1 MPDVRTS
8 AGFGDRQRA
17 DLLAAQGRPHVG
29 VDESLVPGRDH
40 VRHRDAAG
48 EQRGEHSA
56 GSAGLV
62 HLLAD
67 DHRVGAVTAVT
78 ADRLGETGAEQSR
91 HGGFAVQVAGQL
103 ADAFPLVD
111 VG

>member
-1 MPDVRTS
+1 MSRWSPDAIMWGTAMPQVNSEANT
-8 AGFGDRQRA
+8 
-17 DLLAAQGRPHVG
+17 P
-29 VDESLVPGRDH
+29 PG
-40 VRHRDAAG
+40 A
-48 EQRGEHSA
+48 
-56 GSAGLV
+56 AGLV

-91 HGGFAVQVAGQL
+91 PGGFAVQVPRQL